1 MNDTLAEAVRQCKA
15 KPFPPDTTTL
25 ALVSSGRSLL
35 VRLCLSHSD
44 IPAGEGEATATERT
58 DITKNP
64 SQNAVKLKCAKYS
77 LHLHLNMLLGSH
89 NQVLKTSL
97 L

>member
-15 KPFPPDTTTL
+15 KPLPPDTTTTT
-25 ALVSSGRSLL
+25 LL

-58 DITKNP
+58 DITKNL
-64 SQNAVKLKCAKYS
+64 SQNAAN
-77 LHLHLNMLLGSH
+77 LNVQYILY
-89 NQVLKTSL
+89 TCI
-97 L
+97 

>member
-15 KPFPPDTTTL
+15 KPLPPDTTTL

-35 VRLCLSHSD
+35 VRLCSSHSD

-58 DITKNP
+58 DITKNL
-64 SQNAVKLKCAKYS
+64 SQNADKLNVQNILY
-77 LHLHLNMLLGSH
+77 
-89 NQVLKTSL
+89 TSI
-97 L
+97 